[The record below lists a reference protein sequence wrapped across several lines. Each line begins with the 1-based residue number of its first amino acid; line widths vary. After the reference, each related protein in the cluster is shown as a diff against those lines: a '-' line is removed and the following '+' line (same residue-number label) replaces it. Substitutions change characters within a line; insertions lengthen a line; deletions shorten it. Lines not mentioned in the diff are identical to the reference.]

1 LDLAT
6 LQKQAS
12 RGNASRGNA
21 YRDSAHRDSAS
32 RDSAYRDAASGD
44 SASRGTASPA
54 TRVPAATEALPSSRL
69 QSRSALPGRRELE
82 GLGRPRTAAERV
94 LAAELQARGDD
105 ADALSMMVSSIARMV
120 QAGKTRD
127 SRWKAS

>member
-1 LDLAT
+1 MLLPLDLAT

-12 RGNASRGNA
+12 RGNAS
-21 YRDSAHRDSAS
+21 
-32 RDSAYRDAASGD
+32 
-44 SASRGTASPA
+44 PA
-54 TRVPAATEALPSSRL
+54 TRLHAATEALPPSRL
-69 QSRSALPGRRELE
+69 QSRSPLPGRRELE

-105 ADALSMMVSSIARMV
+105 AGALSMMVSSIARMV

>member
-1 LDLAT
+1 MDLAT

-12 RGNASRGNA
+12 RGNASPASTSLSSGERHPGGLL
-21 YRDSAHRDSAS
+21 RDRRD
-32 RDSAYRDAASGD
+32 
-44 SASRGTASPA
+44 
-54 TRVPAATEALPSSRL
+54 
-69 QSRSALPGRRELE
+69 LE
-82 GLGRPRTAAERV
+82 SLGRPRTAAERV
-94 LAAELQARGDD
+94 LAAELQARGED

>member
-1 LDLAT
+1 MDLAT

-12 RGNASRGNA
+12 RGNAGPVSR
-21 YRDSAHRDSAS
+21 
-32 RDSAYRDAASGD
+32 
-44 SASRGTASPA
+44 SPGA
-54 TRVPAATEALPSSRL
+54 TQNLPSGRL
-69 QSRSALPGRRELE
+69 RDRRELE
-82 GLGRPRTAAERV
+82 SHGRPRTAAERV
-94 LAAELQARGDD
+94 LAAELQARGDE

>member
-1 LDLAT
+1 MDLAT

-12 RGNASRGNA
+12 RGNAGP
-21 YRDSAHRDSAS
+21 AS
-32 RDSAYRDAASGD
+32 RVHAA
-44 SASRGTASPA
+44 
-54 TRVPAATEALPSSRL
+54 PAAPEALPASRL
-69 QSRSALPGRRELE
+69 QGRSPLPGRRELE